1 MVTRK
6 WYSLYHG
13 ERQAY
18 ATKPVNG
25 GWAVI
30 RVTAHASKGGVCEV
44 SESNLVVVVG
54 DERYTTQ
61 DGAASDTFVS
71 PQNQLG
77 GTLPL
82 RDGEKQDG
90 LVLVDA
96 PVNGPYRIAYSDG
109 FEDLAYRTADHPRV
123 RREGMAKE
131 YAAKLG

>member
-96 PVNGPYRIAYSDG
+96 PVNGAVPDRVQRRFRG
-109 FEDLAYRTADHPRV
+109 PRLPDC
-123 RREGMAKE
+123 GPPASTT
-131 YAAKLG
+131 